1 MAPMVSIFQFRK
13 QTAWLVKVVA
23 ASMLLAV
30 CSRAVAQPGVGN
42 VSLNLRLSADADLIQ
57 NPDDPA
63 LAMLAAWKT
72 QYDLQLARN
81 MPYLLITNTS
91 QMESIE
97 ATGMTMTLGQPD
109 FHFGSVQTIDAS
121 PGVDVTVKL
130 GNGDD
135 VGMDADQFELVF
147 TGLMP
152 GAFALLQLDIDPD
165 DASAFHLPDF
175 RTVLFQA
182 NGAGTDVNSVV
193 DAALADTVSGV
204 PVGLNGMFEDYPIDG
219 PFFVGPAFHGYG
231 RMDEVNVFAMDLS
244 GSLGIINPVPEP
256 SALALLAMGALAMM
270 GVIGFRHFARPGR
283 TGTDSPI
290 MPKKS
295 KGPVLL

>member
-1 MAPMVSIFQFRK
+1 MVSIFQFQK

-57 NPDDPA
+57 NPDDPV

-97 ATGMTMTLGQPD
+97 ATGMTMTIGQAD

-135 VGMDADQFELVF
+135 VGMEADQFELVF

-193 DAALADTVSGV
+193 DAALADTVSGET
-204 PVGLNGMFEDYPIDG
+204 VGLNGMFEDYPIDG

-231 RMDEVNVFAMDLS
+231 QMDEVNVFTMDLS
-244 GSLGIINPVPEP
+244 GSLGIITPVPEP

-270 GVIGFRHFARPGR
+270 GVIGFRRIAARSG
-283 TGTDSPI
+283 D
-290 MPKKS
+290 
-295 KGPVLL
+295 

>member
-1 MAPMVSIFQFRK
+1 MVSIFQFRK
-13 QTAWLVKVVA
+13 QTGWLVKVVA

-30 CSRAVAQPGVGN
+30 CSRAEAQPGVGN

-57 NPDDPA
+57 NPDDPV

-91 QMESIE
+91 QLASIE
-97 ATGMTMTLGQPD
+97 ATGMTMTIGQPD
-109 FHFGSVQTIDAS
+109 YHFDWVRTIGAS
-121 PGVDVTVKL
+121 PGVDVVVKQIDGDEGGL
-130 GNGDD
+130 G
-135 VGMDADQFELVF
+135 ADQFELAF

-165 DASAFHLPDF
+165 DTGAFHLPDF

-182 NGAGTDVNSVV
+182 NGAGTNVNSVV
-193 DAALADTVSGV
+193 DAALADTVSGET
-204 PVGLNGMFEDYPIDG
+204 VGLNGMFEDYAIDG
-219 PFFVGPAFHGYG
+219 PLFVGPAFHGYG
-231 RMDEVNVFAMDLS
+231 RMDEVSVFTMDLS
-244 GSLGIINPVPEP
+244 GSLGIITPVPEP
-256 SALALLAMGALAMM
+256 SALVLLVMGAMAMM
-270 GVIGFRHFARPGR
+270 GVVGFRHFVSPGR
-283 TGTDSPI
+283 IGADSPI

-295 KGPVLL
+295 KGPLP